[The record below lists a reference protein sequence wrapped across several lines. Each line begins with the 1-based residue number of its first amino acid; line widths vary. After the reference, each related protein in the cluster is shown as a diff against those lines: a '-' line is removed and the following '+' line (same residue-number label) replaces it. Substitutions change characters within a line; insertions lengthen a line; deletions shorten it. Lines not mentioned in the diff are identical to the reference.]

1 MKKFLTWLT
10 NAFLTIGRGDI
21 LLKLGVHRY
30 LPHIIFAFAVCA
42 ISIVLSY
49 YADSTLIV
57 REKRMKEL
65 ESAKIVY
72 SSKYREMVS
81 LYRYTTVEDMLEKAG
96 SDLKPLREPAIEL
109 KEK

>member
-30 LPHIIFAFAVCA
+30 LPHIIFTFAVCA